1 MCFNGHKNWLLG
13 WYDNRK
19 IEVDRRSSGS
29 WSGRLAAF
37 VDYKSTSPSEYVLI
51 KVGNLHLQYN
61 RKKDFNSGT
70 VEKADQVTV
79 TEGVTSHNTSNSLAG
94 LGFGGSYRYENFN
107 GTYALLVQIC
117 GIYTDHIPNYVHVS
131 IYIDLI
137 QKPRCGEVPS
147 ASPSLQKPT
156 SFGNSSNINT
166 NDSPSVGP
174 SNFAKTNAFF
184 ARSNTTYFDAS
195 NIDETDP
202 FADIAETDRFTDVA
216 ETN

>member
-1 MCFNGHKNWLLG
+1 MW
-13 WYDNRK
+13 R
-19 IEVDRRSSGS
+19 GS
-29 WSGRLAAF
+29 
-37 VDYKSTSPSEYVLI
+37 VCKSVVT
-51 KVGNLHLQYN
+51 
-61 RKKDFNSGT
+61 
-70 VEKADQVTV
+70 KA
-79 TEGVTSHNTSNSLAG
+79 N
-94 LGFGGSYRYENFN
+94 
-107 GTYALLVQIC
+107 
-117 GIYTDHIPNYVHVS
+117 
-131 IYIDLI
+131 
-137 QKPRCGEVPS
+137 
-147 ASPSLQKPT
+147 